1 MTEILLQGNL
11 EAQDKG
17 KRFGSGFEEIEDI
30 IACWAKEGRERR
42 LWGRG
47 GWESVG
53 HGLDHGSEKRGW
65 DQGPVGGRS
74 LKEGRRRLISL

>member
-42 LWGRG
+42 LWGAG
-47 GWESVG
+47 GLG
-53 HGLDHGSEKRGW
+53 
-65 DQGPVGGRS
+65 
-74 LKEGRRRLISL
+74 ISGTWS